1 MGAGIL
7 GRMTPPDARA
17 ADGKAK
23 RSQATKA
30 TGRVTPKGGGRVT
43 PKAAPSSG
51 RYTPPIPRSQK
62 VSPPWYPWVL
72 LSFFVVG
79 LAVIV
84 VNYAQIW
91 WTATNWALVAG
102 IGALLVG
109 VVMATRY
116 R

>member
-1 MGAGIL
+1 
-7 GRMTPPDARA
+7 MTPPEAGPKRGA
-17 ADGKAK
+17 ASKA
-23 RSQATKA
+23 S
-30 TGRVTPKGGGRVT
+30 GRVTPKGTGRVT

-51 RYTPPIPRSQK
+51 RYTPPIPRQQK
-62 VSPPWYPWVL
+62 VSPPWYPYML
-72 LSFFVVG
+72 LAFFAIG

-84 VNYAQIW
+84 VNYAQIF
-91 WTATNWALVAG
+91 WTATNWALVGG

>member
-1 MGAGIL
+1 
-7 GRMTPPDARA
+7 MTRPEARS
-17 ADGKAK
+17 ADGSTRRGPAAK
-23 RSQATKA
+23 T

-43 PKAAPSSG
+43 PRPAPTSG
-51 RYTPPIPRSQK
+51 RYTPPVPRSQK
-62 VSPPWYPWVL
+62 ESPPWYPWVL
-72 LSFFVVG
+72 LSFFVLG

-84 VNYAQIW
+84 VNYAQIF
-91 WTATNWALVAG
+91 WTATNWALVGG

>member
-1 MGAGIL
+1 
-7 GRMTPPDARA
+7 MTRPEARS
-17 ADGKAK
+17 ADGNTRRGPA
-23 RSQATKA
+23 AKA
-30 TGRVTPKGGGRVT
+30 TGRVTPKGGRVT
-43 PKAAPSSG
+43 PRATPASG
-51 RYTPPIPRSQK
+51 RYTPPVPRSQK

-72 LSFFVVG
+72 LSFFVIG